1 LIETLKH
8 WDTQL
13 FLCLNGKHN
22 EFWDFVMYWASEK
35 LIWMPVYI
43 FFLYL
48 VIRNFKKNS
57 YWVILSVIAMIVVS
71 DQLSVNAFKNVFMR
85 LRPCHEPELQGLV
98 HLVKN
103 KCGGDFGFVS
113 SHAVNH
119 FAMAVFFSVIFFKKI
134 RYFTPLIMLWAA
146 FISYSRIY
154 LGVHYP
160 GDVICGGLVG
170 AALGFLFGKLSLM
183 CISRY
188 SAPSDF
194 KEG

>member
-1 LIETLKH
+1 M
-8 WDTQL
+8 
-13 FLCLNGKHN
+13 F
-22 EFWDFVMYWASEK
+22 WASEK
-35 LIWMPVYI
+35 LIWIPVYV

-48 VIRNFKKNS
+48 IIWNFKKSS
-57 YWVILSVIAMIVVS
+57 YWVILSAIAMIIVS
-71 DQLSVNAFKNVFMR
+71 DQLSVHAFKNVFMR
-85 LRPCHEPELQGLV
+85 LRPCHEPELEGLV

-119 FAMAVFFSVIFFKKI
+119 FAMAAFFSVIFFKRI
-134 RYFTPLIMLWAA
+134 RYFIPLIMLWAA

-170 AALGFLFGKLSLM
+170 AALGFLFGKLSLLL
-183 CISRY
+183 ISRY
-188 SAPSDF
+188 SLF
-194 KEG
+194 QRF

>member
-1 LIETLKH
+1 LIETLKY

-13 FLCLNGKHN
+13 FLFLNGKHN
-22 EFWDFVMYWASEK
+22 EFWDFVMYWTSEK
-35 LIWMPVYI
+35 LIWIPLYV

-48 VIRNFKKNS
+48 VIRYYKKNS
-57 YWVILSVIAMIVVS
+57 VWVIVSAILMIVVS
-71 DQLSVNAFKNVFMR
+71 DQLSVHAFKNVFLR
-85 LRPCHEPELQGLV
+85 LRPCHEPELEGLV

-119 FAMAVFFSVIFFKKI
+119 FALAVFFSVILYKKI
-134 RYFTPLIMLWAA
+134 RFLIPLIIIWAT
-146 FISYSRIY
+146 FVSYSRIY

-170 AALGFLFGKLSLM
+170 ASLGFLFGKLSLYF
-183 CISRY
+183 ISRY
-188 SAPSDF
+188 GMSQRF
-194 KEG
+194 

>member
-1 LIETLKH
+1 
-8 WDTQL
+8 
-13 FLCLNGKHN
+13 
-22 EFWDFVMYWASEK
+22 MY
-35 LIWMPVYI
+35 

-48 VIRNFKKNS
+48 IISYYKKNS
-57 YWVILSVIAMIVVS
+57 VWVIVAAILMIVVS
-71 DQLSVNAFKNVFMR
+71 DQLSVHAFKNVFQR
-85 LRPCHEPELQGLV
+85 LRPCHEPELEGLV

-119 FAMAVFFSVIFFKKI
+119 FAMAVFFSVIFYKKI
-134 RYFTPLIMLWAA
+134 KYFIPLIMLWAA

-160 GDVICGGLVG
+160 GDVICGGLAG
-170 AALGFLFGKLSLM
+170 AAIGLLFGKLSLL

-188 SAPSDF
+188 SLSQRF
-194 KEG
+194 

>member
-8 WDTQL
+8 LDTQL
-13 FLCLNGKHN
+13 FLFLNGKHN

-35 LIWMPVYI
+35 MIWIPVYI

-48 VIRNFKKNS
+48 IIRHFKKNS
-57 YWVILSVIAMIVVS
+57 YWIILSAIAMIVVS
-71 DQLSVNAFKNVFMR
+71 DQLSVHAFKNVFMR
-85 LRPCHEPELQGLV
+85 LRPCHEPELEGLV

-113 SHAVNH
+113 SHAINH
-119 FAMAVFFSVIFFKKI
+119 FAVAAFFSVIFFKRI
-134 RYFTPLIMLWAA
+134 RYFIPLIMLWAA

-160 GDVICGGLVG
+160 GDVICGGLAG
-170 AALGFLFGKLSLM
+170 ASLGLLFGKLSLLF
-183 CISRY
+183 ISRY
-188 SAPSDF
+188 SLSQRF
-194 KEG
+194 